1 MRREK
6 RKIIASLNPVW
17 LIQKVLGQP
26 GIYRETPSQNK
37 TKRHYQRGIKVVLSK
52 MFHRNLELWTW
63 KEEIVHQ
70 LKALIALQSLFSRI
84 LSGNSQ
90 LPIIPVPGNLTE
102 KKKKRETCVPSSSG
116 LYRYPAIHVH
126 ICVHTHK
133 YHILKFKPG
142 KCLKHKDVNEQTK
155 WLSFH

>member
-1 MRREK
+1 
-6 RKIIASLNPVW
+6 
-17 LIQKVLGQP
+17 
-26 GIYRETPSQNK
+26 
-37 TKRHYQRGIKVVLSK
+37 

-102 KKKKRETCVPSSSG
+102 KKKKKEGDLCAIFLRPLQVSSYTC
-116 LYRYPAIHVH
+116 
-126 ICVHTHK
+126 THMCA
-133 YHILKFKPG
+133 Y
-142 KCLKHKDVNEQTK
+142 T
-155 WLSFH
+155 